1 MKIAIVG
8 TGYVGLV
15 SGTCFADMG
24 HEVCCVDILPEKVAA
39 LNRGEIPIYEPGL
52 EHLVIRNAKE
62 KRLSFT
68 VDLKQAV
75 TEAEAVFIAV
85 GTPQGND
92 GSADLKYV
100 LQVASSIGE
109 AMTSYKVIVTKSTV
123 PVGTG
128 DKVREAV
135 AQKTKLP
142 FDVVSNPEFLK
153 EGAAIEDFMRPDRVV
168 IGVESERAKKVMEEL
183 YAPFVRNNHPI
194 LFMDIKS
201 AEMTKYAANAMLATR
216 ISFMNAVAN
225 LCDAVGA
232 NVNQVRKGIGTDKR
246 IGMPFLYPGIGYGG
260 SCFPKDV
267 QALIRTASDFGV
279 PFEILDAVE
288 QVNQRQKL
296 IMVEK
301 IKQHFNQK
309 LENVTITLWGLAFKP
324 ETDDI
329 REAPAL
335 EIIKELLSLG
345 AKVRACDP
353 EAIKGVKKL
362 FNTEVTFYE
371 NRYEALE
378 GADALL
384 LVTEWNEYRNPD
396 FEKIKKVLKAPVL
409 FDGRNIYLE
418 SIKPFG
424 FTYYNVGANQ
434 RS

>member
-1 MKIAIVG
+1 MKIAIIG

-24 HEVCCVDILPEKVAA
+24 HDVCCVDIVQSKVDG

-52 EHLVIRNAKE
+52 DHLVSRNVKE
-62 KRLSFT
+62 NRLSFT
-68 VDLKQAV
+68 TDLVSAVNAAQAI
-75 TEAEAVFIAV
+75 FIAV

-100 LQVASSIGE
+100 IAVAQSIGE
-109 AMTSYKVIVTKSTV
+109 AMKSYKVVITKSTV

-128 DKVREAV
+128 EKVRV
-135 AQKTKLP
+135 ALAGKTKFD

-168 IGVESERAKKVMEEL
+168 IGVESDRAKKVMEEL

-194 LFMDIKS
+194 LYMDIKS

-225 LCDAVGA
+225 LCDVVGA
-232 NVNQVRKGIGTDKR
+232 DVNQVRKGIGTDKR
-246 IGMPFLYPGIGYGG
+246 IGMSFLYPGIGYGG

-267 QALIRTASDFGV
+267 QALIRTAEDFHV
-279 PFEILDAVE
+279 PFDILNAVE
-288 QVNQRQKL
+288 KVNQAQKV

-301 IKQHFNQK
+301 IKTHFKSQVNG
-309 LENVTITLWGLAFKP
+309 LTITLWGLAFKP

-329 REAPAL
+329 REAPSLAIIDAL
-335 EIIKELLSLG
+335 LTLG
-345 AKVRACDP
+345 VKIRVCDP
-353 EAIKGVKKL
+353 EAIEPVKKI
-362 FNTEVTFYE
+362 FQNKIEYFE
-371 NRYEALE
+371 HRYQALE
-378 GADALL
+378 GADALV

-396 FEKIKKVLKAPVL
+396 FALIKKSLKKPVV
-409 FDGRNIYLE
+409 FDGRNIYID
-418 SIKPFG
+418 SIKSFG
-424 FTYYNVGANQ
+424 FSYYCIGAN
-434 RS
+434 S